1 VLASSPRSSAPSVRF
16 WDSRRNNL
24 GAVLALVAGF
34 ITIRVNVWPM
44 IPASGR
50 GDVTPIWRLI
60 GFPIGGV
67 YLASFLLADRR
78 WSLARLLLTAAA
90 LAQILAAFTL
100 GRSYEAMAGLSGQ
113 IIGVTD
119 LLPAIMALVAAF
131 CISRPPVSTGQQAG
145 RPEEAP

>member
-1 VLASSPRSSAPSVRF
+1 VASSPRSSAPSVRF
-16 WDSRRNNL
+16 WESRRNNL
-24 GAVLALVAGF
+24 GVVLALLAGF
-34 ITIRVNVWPM
+34 ITIGVNVWPM

-50 GDVTPIWRLI
+50 GDVTPVWRLI

-78 WSLARLLLTAAA
+78 WSLARLLLAAAA

-131 CISRPPVSTGQQAG
+131 CISRPPARIGQPAS
-145 RPEEAP
+145 RPEETPT